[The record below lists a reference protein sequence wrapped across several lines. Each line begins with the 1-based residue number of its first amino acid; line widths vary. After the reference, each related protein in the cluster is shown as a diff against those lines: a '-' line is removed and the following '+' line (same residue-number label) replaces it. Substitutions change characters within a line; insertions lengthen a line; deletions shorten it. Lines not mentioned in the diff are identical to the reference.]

1 MLRRFVATTALFAL
15 TLPAAAAAQDLA
27 SICEKAV
34 QPRVGAWAEYRMVG
48 GRNDGTTMRMSIVG
62 TERRAGAAYY
72 WFEVV
77 MQGFGRGRG
86 EQGAGPQRMISKLL
100 VQGLGPAAGRPAA
113 TIVKLDDSPAMEMP
127 QGRPS
132 PGGAGPAGLQACRE
146 AKVVG
151 WESVTVPAGRFRA
164 LHLRNA
170 SGRGELWVVPDLP
183 FALVKEAS
191 SEDGQ
196 GTETVL
202 TGRGMGARSQI
213 TERPRPFDAQLF
225 MRQMTGAPP
234 RARP

>member
-1 MLRRFVATTALFAL
+1 MLRRLVVAIALFAL

-48 GRNDGTTMRMSIVG
+48 GRNDGATLRMSIVG
-62 TERRAGAAYY
+62 TERREGAQYY
-72 WFEVV
+72 WLETV
-77 MQGFGRGRG
+77 MRGFGAGRG
-86 EQGAGPQRMISKLL
+86 EQAAGPRRMISKLL
-100 VQGLGPAAGRPAA
+100 IQGLGPAAGRPVA

-132 PGGAGPAGLQACRE
+132 PGGAGPTGLQACRN

-151 WESVTVPAGRFRA
+151 WETVTVPAGRFRA
-164 LHLRNA
+164 LHVTNA
-170 SGRGELWVVPDLP
+170 SGRGETWLVPDLP

-191 SEDGQ
+191 TEDGQ
-196 GTETVL
+196 GTSTVL
-202 TGRGMGARSQI
+202 TGRGTGARSLI

-225 MRQMTGAPP
+225 MRQMTGAP
-234 RARP
+234 ARPRP